1 MKWNMALALFFLAFP
16 LWAEFDH
23 SHRHFSSILRR
34 AVHTKNLQTLVNY
47 QQLKSHPQSLEVY
60 LKSLSSVSSLEYKKF
75 DRNQKMAFL
84 INAYNAFTLKLVI
97 DHYPVDSIKKIGIVL
112 FSPWKKKFF
121 NLLGKKQSLH
131 FIEHEM
137 LRKEF
142 KEPRIHFAIVCA
154 SLSCP
159 NLMPTAYNATHLE
172 QQLVEAERNF
182 FRDKNKNVYDASTRT
197 IRASEIFEWYED
209 DFKAEYG
216 TVKAYLKKKL
226 GVQGAVK
233 VGTLD
238 YDWGLNDWKPKSQK

>member
-1 MKWNMALALFFLAFP
+1 MRWMIALALFSLALP

-47 QQLKSHPQSLEVY
+47 QQLKSAPQSLEVY
-60 LKSLSSVSSLEYKKF
+60 LKSLSSVTPLQYKKF
-75 DRNQKMAFL
+75 DRNEKMAFL

-121 NLLGKKQSLH
+121 NLLGKKQSLD

-197 IRASEIFEWYED
+197 IRASKVFEWFAED
-209 DFKAEYG
+209 FESQYG
-216 TVKAYLKKKL
+216 PIKAYLKKKL
-226 GVQGAVK
+226 SAQGAVK
-233 VGTLD
+233 VEMLA
-238 YDWGLNDWKPKSQK
+238 YDWGLNDWKPKDK